1 MRYFHS
7 KLIYLRVNEFQIVS
21 RDCLIENI
29 YAFRKRKGTKKKK
42 KKRSNLGHNTVS
54 KSRLKLPLRSFDDL
68 DDRYREF

>member
-1 MRYFHS
+1 MRYFQS

-42 KKRSNLGHNTVS
+42 RRGATWGIIQFRKV
-54 KSRLKLPLRSFDDL
+54 D
-68 DDRYREF
+68 